1 MRDRYTT
8 HPLRRALFWVS
19 LLVLVALAVPAGQS
33 PSLPPPPPTRTVEVV
48 ETLHGVRVP
57 DPYRWLEEDQ
67 APEVRAWIDAQNAYT
82 RSLLDPQPTRPALRA
97 LLGKLLERE
106 TMGSPTVR
114 NGHYFFF
121 KRTADQALSVL
132 YVRRGLRGR
141 EEALIDPHPLSP
153 DHSISLTLLD
163 VAEDASLVVYGLRR
177 GGEDEIELRLFDVRN
192 RRNLTDRIE
201 RGRLGSVRLLPDNSG
216 FYYTRFTPEG
226 TRVYFHKL
234 GTDPAADPVIFG
246 EGLGREKTL
255 ACSLSDD
262 GRWLAFLINEGS
274 ASRKTEIYLQDR
286 TRGGPPVPLVQ
297 GIEARFSLDWAG
309 PHLYLLTNWNAPNG
323 RLLRVELE
331 RPERE
336 HWQEVIPE
344 SGAVLQNVSAVGG
357 RLFASYL
364 RNVVSELRIF
374 DAAGKPLG
382 AIRLPALGVVSGM
395 SGRWSS
401 PEGFYSFSSLAHP
414 PTTYR
419 YDVATGRTE
428 VWFRQQVP
436 LRSQQYEVKQ
446 VWYTSKDGT
455 RVPMF
460 VAHRRGIRFDGS
472 HPTLLHGYGGF
483 NVSQLPSYST
493 RAAAWLELG
502 GVYALANL
510 RGGSEFGESWHRA
523 GMLENKQN
531 VFDDFIAAAEWLIAN
546 RYTRPDKLAI
556 SGGSNGGL
564 LVGAALTQRPDLFR
578 AVLCFYP
585 LLDMVRYHKFSIA
598 RFWVPEYGSAEH
610 PEQFRYLYA
619 YSPYHN
625 VKEGTK
631 YPAVMIVTGDADTRV
646 VPLHACKMVARLQAA
661 NASDRPILLRYDTR
675 AGHVGGGTPIPV
687 QIEELTDQLSFL
699 LWQLGVVWPPQPAPA
714 P

>member
-1 MRDRYTT
+1 MRNRNATR
-8 HPLRRALFWVS
+8 PVGRVLPWVS
-19 LLVLVALAVPAGQS
+19 LLLLAAVAVLAGQS
-33 PSLPPPPPTRTVEVV
+33 PSLPSPPPTRTVEVV
-48 ETLHGVRVP
+48 ETLHGVRVA

-82 RSLLDPQPTRPALRA
+82 RSLLDPLPTRPALRE
-97 LLGKLLERE
+97 LLSKLLERE
-106 TMGSPTVR
+106 TMSTPTVR

-121 KRTADQALSVL
+121 KRAANQALQVL

-141 EEALIDPHPLSP
+141 DEVLIDPHPLSP
-153 DHSISLTLLD
+153 DHSLSLTLMD
-163 VAEDASLVVYGLRR
+163 VAEDASLVAYGLRR
-177 GGEDEIELRLFDVRN
+177 GGEDEVELRLFDVRN
-192 RRNLTDRIE
+192 RRDLPDRIE
-201 RGRLGSVRLLPDNSG
+201 RGRLGSVNLLPDNSG

-226 TRVYFHKL
+226 TRVFYHKL
-234 GTDPAADPVIFG
+234 GTDPASDPVIFG
-246 EGLGREKTL
+246 EGLGREKTVS
-255 ACSLSDD
+255 CSLSED
-262 GRWLAFLINEGS
+262 GRWLAFTVNEGS

-286 TRGGPPVPLVQ
+286 TRGGPPQPLVKD
-297 GIEARFSLDWAG
+297 IEARFTLDWAG
-309 PHLYLLTNWNAPNG
+309 SHIYLLTNWNAPNG
-323 RLLRVELE
+323 RLLRVDLE
-331 RPERE
+331 RPGRE

-344 SGAVLQNVSAVGG
+344 SGAVLQNISAVGG
-357 RLFASYL
+357 RLFANYL
-364 RNVVSELRIF
+364 RNVISELKIF
-374 DAAGKPLG
+374 DATGKPLG
-382 AIRLPALGVVSGM
+382 GIRLPALGVVGGM

-401 PEGFYSFSSLAHP
+401 PEGFYSFSSFAHP
-414 PTTYR
+414 STSYR

-428 VWFRQQVP
+428 VWFRQQIP

-510 RGGSEFGESWHRA
+510 RGGSEFGEAWHRA

-546 RYTRPDKLAI
+546 RYTSKEKLAI

-598 RFWVPEYGSAEH
+598 RFWVPEYGSAEN
-610 PEQFRYLYA
+610 PEQFRYIYA

-625 VKEGTK
+625 VKDGTR

-646 VPLHACKMVARLQAA
+646 VPLHARKMTARLQAA
-661 NASDRPILLRYDTR
+661 NASDRPILLRYDTK

-687 QIEELTDQLSFL
+687 QLEELTDQLSFL
-699 LWQLGVVWPPQPAPA
+699 LWQLEVPWPRKN
-714 P
+714 